1 MVDKLLVAGSN
12 TVSFVTNLTH
22 KSKRKL
28 EEFDMKEFIA
38 GLVLTLVIGG
48 IGIAIEMQER
58 EEVKYINADC
68 N

>member
-1 MVDKLLVAGSN
+1 
-12 TVSFVTNLTH
+12 
-22 KSKRKL
+22 
-28 EEFDMKEFIA
+28 MKEFIA

-68 N
+68 NWNVSGRGCLRRRTAGTGQEE

>member
-1 MVDKLLVAGSN
+1 
-12 TVSFVTNLTH
+12 
-22 KSKRKL
+22 
-28 EEFDMKEFIA
+28 MKEFIA

-68 N
+68 NWREKFDVGRNYDHQKQSDLFR

>member
-1 MVDKLLVAGSN
+1 
-12 TVSFVTNLTH
+12 
-22 KSKRKL
+22 
-28 EEFDMKEFIA
+28 MKEFIA

-58 EEVKYINADC
+58 EVKYINADC

>member
-1 MVDKLLVAGSN
+1 
-12 TVSFVTNLTH
+12 
-22 KSKRKL
+22 
-28 EEFDMKEFIA
+28 MKEFIA

-68 N
+68 NGNVSGGCCLRRRAAGTGQEE

>member
-1 MVDKLLVAGSN
+1 MRQKHCYSVK
-12 TVSFVTNLTH
+12 H

-38 GLVLTLVIGG
+38 GLVLALVIGG

-58 EEVKYINADC
+58 AEVKYINADC

>member
-1 MVDKLLVAGSN
+1 MK
-12 TVSFVTNLTH
+12 H
-22 KSKRKL
+22 KSKLKL
-28 EEFDMKEFIA
+28 EEFEMKEFIA

>member
-1 MVDKLLVAGSN
+1 
-12 TVSFVTNLTH
+12 
-22 KSKRKL
+22 
-28 EEFDMKEFIA
+28 MKKFIA

-58 EEVKYINADC
+58 AEVKYINDYC

>member
-1 MVDKLLVAGSN
+1 
-12 TVSFVTNLTH
+12 
-22 KSKRKL
+22 
-28 EEFDMKEFIA
+28 MKEFIA
-38 GLVLTLVIGG
+38 GLVLVIGG

>member
-1 MVDKLLVAGSN
+1 MQKHCYSVK
-12 TVSFVTNLTH
+12 H